1 MGNNMQSIVLPQKT
15 LKWLLEDDNP
25 PVRNLTKRYLLGKD
39 PSKIE
44 TEDLDNY
51 TPIKTILSLMKPNGS
66 WTDPKKPY
74 KKYTGSYWQFIFLCE
89 LNANPSNLM
98 IQEAVKNIFSY
109 QLSSGEFP
117 HEIKFKKGIH
127 CLTAN
132 LIRSLIYF
140 GYEDDHRV
148 QKGIESLT
156 KHIIENKG
164 DTCIDLSYNL
174 LPDCQMS
181 LTKLLAMY
189 AMIDTKKRDP
199 QIQKAIKIIEEKIVE
214 NKVLYYIP
222 KGAKE
227 YRKAIKGKKI
237 AEIRKIKTK
246 MSKQQEMMEKTEIK
260 ASWQRFGF
268 PNSYTSDALETLYWM
283 AMIGSTRNSELD
295 DAIDLVIQHKNHSGY
310 WNNEINFRS
319 PFLVEIEP
327 KNSPSKWLTFRA
339 YYILKTFREL
349 RIDSDF

>member
-1 MGNNMQSIVLPQKT
+1 MGNNMQSMVLPQKI

-25 PVRNLTKRYLLGKD
+25 PVRNLTKKYLLETD
-39 PSKIE
+39 SSKTE
-44 TEDLDNY
+44 TEDVDNY
-51 TPIKTILSLMKPNGS
+51 TPIKSILSLMKPNGS

-74 KKYTGSYWQFIFLCE
+74 KKYTGSYWQFIFLCD
-89 LNANPSNLM
+89 LNANPSNSI
-98 IQEAVKNIFSY
+98 IQKATKNIFSY
-109 QLSSGEFP
+109 QLPSGEFP

-140 GYEDDHRV
+140 GYEDDKRV
-148 QKGIESLT
+148 QKGIKSLT
-156 KHIIENKG
+156 NHIIEHNG
-164 DTCIDLSYNL
+164 DRCIDLVHNL

-189 AMIDTKKRDP
+189 AMVDKKKRDL
-199 QIQKAIKIIEEKIVE
+199 QIQKAIQIIEEKIVE
-214 NKVLYYIP
+214 NRVLYYIP

-237 AEIRKIKTK
+237 AKIRQIKEK
-246 MSKQQEMMEKTEIK
+246 MSKQPEMMKKTEIK
-260 ASWQRFGF
+260 ASWKRFGF
-268 PNSYTSDALETLYWM
+268 PNSYTSDVLETLYWM
-283 AMIGSTRNSELD
+283 AMIGIVKTSELNI
-295 DAIDLVIQHKNHSGY
+295 AIDLVIERMTPSGY
-310 WNNEINFRS
+310 WMNEINFRS

-339 YYILKTFREL
+339 YYVLKTFREL
-349 RIDSDF
+349 RFDSDF